1 MREAAGAALQRIGK
15 RAALAILVLSV
26 QHTHMNNPPLLHAA
40 RLGALALLLSLGA
53 CSGVSA
59 NGNAPATPPSMPAG
73 ATPTPPAPTPAPAPT
88 GQAPHL
94 ALWKQIQDEIGT
106 AECDN
111 ASQCKTLP
119 VGHKA
124 CGGPEGYVAY
134 STKSGNNAR
143 LLALAE
149 QYAAAR
155 KDEVERSG
163 MMSNCMV
170 EPDPGASCVAKRC
183 VLNRRGANPGSS
195 VSVE

>member
-1 MREAAGAALQRIGK
+1 MK
-15 RAALAILVLSV
+15 K
-26 QHTHMNNPPLLHAA
+26 PPLLHAA

-59 NGNAPATPPSMPAG
+59 NGDAPATPPSMPAG
-73 ATPTPPAPTPAPAPT
+73 STLAGSTTPVPQPTPAPT

-170 EPDPGASCVAKRC
+170 EPDPGASCVANRC
-183 VLNRRGANPGSS
+183 VLNRRGANPGGGS
-195 VSVE
+195 VSAE